1 MGLAK
6 VDERSDMRGQEGAGQ
21 EVLRE
26 REGGDE
32 QRRRQE
38 LPESKPR
45 AKGQVEG
52 QTQSSE
58 GTSADSISVPVPPL
72 HFPGDGD
79 TLPVPWNT
87 WTPIVFVA
95 GGWGVRLGDLTH
107 P

>member
-6 VDERSDMRGQEGAGQ
+6 VDERSDMRGQEGPGQ
-21 EVLRE
+21 EVLHE

-32 QRRRQE
+32 QRRQE
-38 LPESKPR
+38 PPESKPR

-52 QTQSSE
+52 QTQSGE

-72 HFPGDGD
+72 HFPGDDD

-95 GGWGVRLGDLTH
+95 RGGESLCGLGT
-107 P
+107 